1 MKKALHRLERLF
13 ALGGIKKDII
23 LLAVSGIA
31 VICSL
36 IGFQPFPFD
45 IAWAAIILCGIPIN
59 AEAII
64 GLVTAFDIKA
74 DVLVS
79 IALIAS
85 VCTGEDFAAGEVAC
99 FYPMPPLHQ
108 HFGKIYTVK
117 HSQNDN
123 CRDTVGYKFLER
135 KFHVLCS
142 SLSIHSSKN
151 RICSSVWN
159 QCSPPGI
166 TVRPA
171 PIREAN
177 PDTVSSEVR
186 LSLSP

>member
-45 IAWAAIILCGIPIN
+45 IAWAAIILCGIPII

-159 QCSPPGI
+159 QCSPPGM
-166 TVRPA
+166 TASGA
-171 PIREAN
+171 PVFFEKPEI
-177 PDTVSSEVR
+177 VSNEVSE
-186 LSLSP
+186 SFSP